1 MAVATVQCYRLPSP
15 TGEYYSF
22 VVRNG
27 NRKVLRC
34 LAARGSPHQWKAFR
48 VEANSIG
55 QPIDVTSF
63 ESAEGSLR
71 FITDDAVNTG
81 FYLCVDTADERV
93 IYDGYVILTESECGV
108 VVCRMEDLCASVR
121 MKGN

>member
-1 MAVATVQCYRLPSP
+1 ME
-15 TGEYYSF
+15 G
-22 VVRNG
+22 
-27 NRKVLRC
+27 
-34 LAARGSPHQWKAFR
+34 
-48 VEANSIG
+48 NSIG

-63 ESAEGSLR
+63 ESAEGSLK

-93 IYDGYVILTESECGV
+93 IYDGYVILTESECGA
-108 VVCRMEDLCASVR
+108 VVCRVRCKHRKTCSASGH